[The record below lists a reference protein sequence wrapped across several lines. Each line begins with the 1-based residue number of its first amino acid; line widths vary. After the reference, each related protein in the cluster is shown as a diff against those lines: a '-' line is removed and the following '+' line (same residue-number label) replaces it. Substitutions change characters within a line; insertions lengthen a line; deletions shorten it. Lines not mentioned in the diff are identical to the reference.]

1 MLDKLGE
8 ENKIKTNTQV
18 FDETDKPENNGGV
31 RVVSNI
37 TDNCFQAITYSE
49 EKHNNESEDSYR
61 TSMDKITIPDSQDFL
76 NNTQDYV
83 IDSKE
88 KRVKVTDYAIMCGAN
103 SISLDGINYGNLWLK
118 SKGDENSNVYT
129 ADRHFKK
136 VDVTSK
142 SNGVL
147 PVTKVKI
154 EEILKEGNNIDFY
167 PLYDIHVKSKDQF
180 IKMGYAPNSFVG
192 IKKQDE
198 LNKLFDMSMLK
209 FTGKQYFGYID
220 DNGNVINSEEYQ
232 DLSNG
237 KKYARVLS
245 KVPLVNLIE
254 NDLEKPEKL
263 EGLDLVKNDKFLWA
277 EVQPISWKVVN
288 YKNLPSLVTGKGKGR
303 SKYMQLVSDSILY
316 SGLPLS
322 DDENKNFWQES
333 LIRTFLNGKVES
345 SKSPSMLEK
354 DLVDNNFVDSLQ
366 ASSSVDNI
374 YVNVSSDVNKNDNE
388 ITNASILNG
397 FDSLAGN
404 TYSTTN
410 VSGGL
415 KNALEKITKL
425 MSPKIPSKKEFQE
438 KQEKVEEKPMLVKK
452 EPKLEEKVKK
462 MSRIQKILEEANL
475 RESYIKLTDTEKIYS
490 WIANGESICLRGPR
504 GIGKT
509 ERFSKFKNLVYLKL
523 SNNMFPEIVNGSVNL
538 ETGETIPP
546 EYLKQAYL
554 MLATEEEKQ
563 EILNDVRNL
572 YKYKDAIMERSKTEQ
587 AKQNPI
593 ILLLD
598 ELLNVK
604 PTTQSLVY
612 NLVLN
617 KRVEVARGLYL
628 PENVVVVAT
637 GNQKKYSSV
646 ASDLAEPLEK
656 RFDHILDMEPKVGEW
671 LEEYAIPNKLHPL
684 VVSYIYYNYE
694 KNRRSEEIGDIGYF
708 YEEPEVGEKFV
719 DKFGNNGKTNDPRG
733 WTAISRML
741 YNFEEAVKKGV
752 FAGKDVDDLLWTTL
766 MSKLR
771 REWASDFYNFYNTLT
786 ISLED
791 VAQNKYSKSA
801 VPSSISEK
809 FAQIGTLI
817 TANESQLKPV
827 RKFIKSYCGSE
838 YVALFD
844 IYWAG
849 KDEDRI
855 DIISALQEQDQQNLE
870 KEMQKI
876 NQDTENRV
884 NKEQIAKGFMYSLDE
899 FWCKALCGKKIAVQ
913 VTTAEQDMLLRR
925 AFTGSG
931 KTWDDGASFLNK
943 SNFTNIGN
951 IQGIGQGIYRN
962 DCYFVNP
969 MHLNIKTMFDC
980 EFIEFNNLNIEKY
993 LEPTDIKLWWQLI
1006 NIESSKAKSN
1016 DISSIEFL
1024 KSDDKTIEK

>member
-1 MLDKLGE
+1 MLDRLYEDIVTKEQEKDESKKLE
-8 ENKIKTNTQV
+8 VKTDFNV
-18 FDETDKPENNGGV
+18 I
-31 RVVSNI
+31 NI
-37 TDNCFQAITYSE
+37 TNDCFQPTLYKE
-49 EKHNNESEDSYR
+49 EKHMLDLDSYR
-61 TSMDKITIPDSQDFL
+61 LSVDKVTIPDSADFVR
-76 NNTQDYV
+76 D
-83 IDSKE
+83 IKD
-88 KRVKVTDYAIMCGAN
+88 KRVKITDYAIMCGASN
-103 SISLDGINYGNLWLK
+103 ENLDGVNYGNLWLK
-118 SKGDENSNVYT
+118 SKGDINANVYT

-136 VDVTSK
+136 VEVTAK
-142 SNGVL
+142 CNGIL

-154 EEILKEGNNIDFY
+154 EDILKEGNKIDFY
-167 PLYDIHVKSKDQF
+167 SMCNNAISKDQY
-180 IKMGYAPNSFVG
+180 INLGYAPNKFVG
-192 IKKQDE
+192 IKMQDE

-209 FTGKQYFGYID
+209 STGKQYFGYID
-220 DNGNVINSEEYQ
+220 DNENVICSEEYQ
-232 DLSNG
+232 NISSG

-245 KVPLVNLIE
+245 KVSIINLIE
-254 NDLEKPEKL
+254 NDIENPEKL
-263 EGLDLVKNDKFLWA
+263 EELEFVKDDKFLWT
-277 EVQPISWKVVN
+277 EVQPIMWKVVN
-288 YKNLPSLVTGKGKGR
+288 YKDLPSLIKGYGKGN
-303 SKYMQLVSDSILY
+303 SKYMHLVSDSILY
-316 SGLPLS
+316 SGLPLNN
-322 DDENKNFWQES
+322 DEQNNFWQDS
-333 LIRTFLNGKVES
+333 LIRTFLNGKVER
-345 SKSPSMLEK
+345 SKTPSMLEK
-354 DLVDNNFVDSLQ
+354 DIIDNNFIDSLND
-366 ASSSVDNI
+366 SKC
-374 YVNVSSDVNKNDNE
+374 NVENNTVTQDSENFDFDEIANLLGSDTISMNDIFSMKN
-388 ITNASILNG
+388 
-397 FDSLAGN
+397 F
-404 TYSTTN
+404 Y
-410 VSGGL
+410 
-415 KNALEKITKL
+415 EKLTKL
-425 MSPKIPSKKEFQE
+425 SNKKILE
-438 KQEKVEEKPMLVKK
+438 KQEKVEQNLVNKEETNKSKK
-452 EPKLEEKVKK
+452 TTKI
-462 MSRIQKILEEANL
+462 SRIQKILEEANL
-475 RESYIKLTDTEKIYS
+475 KQSNVKLTDTEKIYS
-490 WIANGESICLRGPR
+490 WIANGESICLRGPS

-554 MLATEEEKQ
+554 ILATEEEKQ

-587 AKQNPI
+587 AKKEPI

-766 MSKLR
+766 LSKLR
-771 REWASDFYNFYNTLT
+771 REWASDFYSFYNTLT

-899 FWCKALCGKKIAVQ
+899 FWCKALYGKKIAVQ

-931 KTWDDGASFLNK
+931 KTWNDGASFLNK